1 MTSKQNLESVLHFF
15 PIDISS
21 TKQLEIKDLKPD
33 TRIFKVDP
41 KKSPLISDYS
51 DVPNSYVGEPYII
64 DTISGMRIAC
74 HPHIVNKKLEEL
86 CLDSATEFVKIMKS
100 MNLLEYPKNLV
111 IVNILRAGPGY
122 RVVET
127 IQEDGKSNQ
136 IQTIDIRTKYVET
149 KFGKTGFRSH
159 ENMRKAKV
167 VHTEYSRIKD
177 SNVNKIST
185 LLIPDTYASGKS
197 AEVVINDL
205 LDKALKPERII
216 LYGFIAIPALIRLGN
231 LCSKNGI
238 ELISFAIGNITGLA
252 HNNYDMPLYGVDE
265 SWYSEA
271 SKIRLMGS
279 IVDRKTLERYL
290 PFYIAGLDQ
299 PGDWSER
306 QSSLPTGKGHERGNI
321 PGHLKNSKQN
331 IESLTEIY
339 SKHFNEEPWYENF
352 CKIAS
357 KEFFMLNR

>member
-1 MTSKQNLESVLHFF
+1 MTPEQNLESVLDFF

-21 TKQLEIKDLKPD
+21 TKQLEIKNLKPD
-33 TRIFKVDP
+33 TKVFKVDL
-41 KKSPLISDYS
+41 KKSPLILNYS
-51 DVPNSYVGEPYII
+51 DATNPYMGECYII

-74 HPHIVNKKLEEL
+74 HPHIVGEELEKL
-86 CLDSATEFVKIMKS
+86 CLDSATEFTKTIKN
-100 MNLLEYPKNLV
+100 MNLLKDPKSLA

-122 RVVET
+122 KEVEAL
-127 IQEDGKSNQ
+127 QENEKSNP

-149 KFGKTGFRSH
+149 ESGKTGFRSH
-159 ENMRKAKV
+159 EDTRKAKII
-167 VHTEYSRIKD
+167 HTDYSRVK
-177 SNVNKIST
+177 SNIDKTST
-185 LLIPDTYASGKS
+185 LIIPDTYASGKS
-197 AEVVINDL
+197 AEVSINDL
-205 LDKALKPERII
+205 LDKGLKPERII
-216 LYGFIAIPALIRLGN
+216 IYGFITIPSLIRLGN

-238 ELISFAIGNITGLA
+238 ELTSFAIGNITELA

-265 SWYSEA
+265 SWYSET

-321 PGHLKNSKQN
+321 TGHLKNSKQN

-352 CKIAS
+352 CEIAS